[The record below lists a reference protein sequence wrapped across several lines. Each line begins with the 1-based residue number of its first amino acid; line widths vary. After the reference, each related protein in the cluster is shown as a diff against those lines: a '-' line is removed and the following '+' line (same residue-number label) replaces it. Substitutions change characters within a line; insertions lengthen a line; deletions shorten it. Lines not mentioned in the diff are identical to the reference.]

1 MAISQVSIQQPVQPT
16 MTQTVAQTIP
26 SDKKE
31 NFGAILKDAIS
42 VVNDSQVASDNLTN
56 KIVNGENVYL
66 HDVMISAQKENITL
80 NTALSIRNKVI
91 DAYQEI
97 MRMTV

>member
-1 MAISQVSIQQPVQPT
+1 MAISQVSILQPVQPT
-16 MTQTVAQTIP
+16 ITQTVAQTIP
-26 SDKKE
+26 SANKE
-31 NFGAILKDAIS
+31 SFGTILKDAIS

-56 KIVNGENVYL
+56 KLVNGDNVEL
-66 HDVMISAQKENITL
+66 HDVMISAQKANITL

>member
-1 MAISQVSIQQPVQPT
+1 

-26 SDKKE
+26 SNDKE
-31 NFGAILKDAIS
+31 SFGSILKNAIS
-42 VVNDSQVASDNLTN
+42 TVNDSQVASDNMTDKL
-56 KIVNGENVYL
+56 VNGDNVEL
-66 HDVMISAQKENITL
+66 HDVMISAQKANITL

-91 DAYQEI
+91 EAYQEI

>member
-1 MAISQVSIQQPVQPT
+1 MAVSQVSIPQPVQPT

-26 SDKKE
+26 SNDKE
-31 NFGAILKDAIS
+31 SFGSILKNAIS
-42 VVNDSQVASDNLTN
+42 TVNDSQVASDNMTDKL
-56 KIVNGENVYL
+56 VNGDNVEL
-66 HDVMISAQKENITL
+66 HDVMISAQKANITL

-91 DAYQEI
+91 EAYQEI

>member
-1 MAISQVSIQQPVQPT
+1 MAISQVSILQPVQPT

-26 SDKKE
+26 SANKE
-31 NFGAILKDAIS
+31 SFGTILKDAIS

-56 KIVNGENVYL
+56 KLVNGDNVEL
-66 HDVMISAQKENITL
+66 HDVMISAQKANITL